1 MSVEWG
7 AAILTKAMQSA
18 AATPLIRP
26 ERYGFF
32 DKIIFAV
39 FVLFLPPL
47 LASKPGLFGDGD
59 VSWHVAAGRWILQN
73 RAIPTTDPF
82 SFTMAGHPWIAHEW
96 LSEVIYAS
104 AFDFAGFAGLAAVVA
119 LAITALHWIVFAHLR
134 PRVGPVAMLV
144 SFIALDLVLAR
155 FMLARPHVLIWPL
168 LALWTSLLLNYRDKG
183 QVPPLWL
190 ALIVTVWTN
199 IHGSFPIAWI
209 VAAPIALDA
218 LISARW
224 SRPVLRGWLTFG
236 IASFLAVLL
245 NANGLTQLLL
255 PLNIMGM
262 ESVSVIME
270 WKPSYPGSNPFFYLV
285 LLSTIAALMLR
296 DVKLK
301 LGETLLVIFLLGWAF
316 SQVRHQTWLVIVA
329 TLVLAPRFAGVLA
342 GDIRLFPNV
351 RSRRTWLGG
360 AAALSASLLLLR
372 LWLPFE
378 PAYSRTTP
386 QKLIAHV
393 PPSLRTKPVFNEYS
407 FGGPLILAG
416 IKPYIDGRADMYG
429 DAFVLDWVDMA
440 DGDMAKFDGAV
451 RKYGIQ
457 WTMLRPNQKLVKQLD
472 ASPRWRRL
480 YADQVGIIHVR
491 IDSGPGSPNQK
502 RERDQKYGK

>member
-1 MSVEWG
+1 V
-7 AAILTKAMQSA
+7 T
-18 AATPLIRP
+18 TPLIPP

-82 SFTMAGHPWIAHEW
+82 SFTMAGQPWIAHEW
-96 LSEVIYAS
+96 LSEIIYAS

-144 SFIALDLVLAR
+144 SFIALDLVLAK

-168 LALWTSLLLNYRDKG
+168 LALWTALLFNYRDRG
-183 QVPPLWL
+183 QIPPLWL
-190 ALIVTVWTN
+190 ALLVTVWTN
-199 IHGSFPIAWI
+199 LHGSFPIAWI

-218 LISARW
+218 VISSRW
-224 SRPVLRGWLTFG
+224 SRPVLLGWLAFG
-236 IASFLAVLL
+236 IASVLAVLL

-262 ESVSVIME
+262 KSASIITE
-270 WKPSYPGSNPFFYLV
+270 WKPSSPSFSPLFYVV
-285 LLSTIAALMLR
+285 LLGTLAAMMLR
-296 DVKLK
+296 GVKLR
-301 LGETLLVIFLLGWAF
+301 LGETILLLFLLGWAF
-316 SQVRHQTWLVIVA
+316 SQIRHQGWLVIVA
-329 TLVLAPRFAGVLA
+329 TMVLAPHLA
-342 GDIRLFPNV
+342 GRRAAQTLFPDM
-351 RSRRTWLGG
+351 RIRRLWAGG
-360 AAALSASLLLLR
+360 AFLVVALLALIRFSVPL
-372 LWLPFE
+372 E
-378 PAYSRTTP
+378 PKHSQTTP
-386 QKLIAHV
+386 QKLLAQV
-393 PPSLRTKPVFNEYS
+393 PPGLRTKPVFNEYS

-429 DAFVLDWVDMA
+429 DAFVLDWRDMA
-440 DGDMAKFDGAV
+440 RGDMSKFEGAV
-451 RKYGIQ
+451 RRYDIQ
-457 WTMLRPNQKLVKQLD
+457 WTLLRPNQPLVKQLD
-472 ASPRWRRL
+472 ASPRWRRI
-480 YADQVGIIHVR
+480 YADKVGVIHVR
-491 IDSGPGSPNQK
+491 TN
-502 RERDQKYGK
+502 